1 MATGMAIG
9 QLEVRGMEN
18 ALVACFRCGFVARR
32 DSLTEGKRCAE
43 CNGPTED
50 VGLIRARD
58 LVAARRRFDK
68 QKAIRKAVSDLG
80 IRETVT

>member
-1 MATGMAIG
+1 MPLLRASDADLWPEGTA
-9 QLEVRGMEN
+9 
-18 ALVACFRCGFVARR
+18 
-32 DSLTEGKRCAE
+32 SLEGKRCAE